1 MTDGCV
7 MMLIEVSVGC
17 GRAKADGIVG
27 YAVDKTDILGLEG
40 VMGWTDKP
48 RAWYQASKSV
58 SSSMAKNSNYT
69 TIGGVQRVVRWTYS
83 CSISR
88 DSKSSPGHGK

>member
-17 GRAKADGIVG
+17 GRAKGDGIVG
-27 YAVDKTDILGLEG
+27 YMVDETDILGREG

-48 RAWYQASKSV
+48 EAWYQASKSV
-58 SSSMAKNSNYT
+58 FSS
-69 TIGGVQRVVRWTYS
+69 V
-83 CSISR
+83 
-88 DSKSSPGHGK
+88 DE